1 MTQSIRKKEMR
12 LKLKSKDEI
21 EIIAEN
27 FVKEY
32 FYRNHLEDWKDIYN
46 YKDDWNSIFKEVQ
59 GILDLDYKKKV
70 ELINELLKYE
80 KEMD

>member
-1 MTQSIRKKEMR
+1 MR

-32 FYRNHLEDWKDIYN
+32 FYRNHLGDWKDIYN
-46 YKDDWNSIFKEVQ
+46 YKDDWKSIFKEVQ
-59 GILDLDYKKKV
+59 GILDLDYKEKV

-80 KEMD
+80 KEMG

>member
-1 MTQSIRKKEMR
+1 MR

-21 EIIAEN
+21 ETIAEN

-32 FYRNHLEDWKDIYN
+32 FYRNHLGDWKDIHN
-46 YKDDWNSIFKEVQ
+46 YKDDWKSIFKEVQ
-59 GILDLDYKKKV
+59 GILDLDYKEKV
-70 ELINELLKYE
+70 ELINELLKLE

>member
-1 MTQSIRKKEMR
+1 MR

-32 FYRNHLEDWKDIYN
+32 FYRNHLGDWKDIYN
-46 YKDDWNSIFKEVQ
+46 YKDDWKSIFKEVQ
-59 GILDLDYKKKV
+59 GILDLDYKEKV

>member
-1 MTQSIRKKEMR
+1 M
-12 LKLKSKDEI
+12 KSKDEI

-32 FYRNHLEDWKDIYN
+32 FYRNHLGDWKDIYN
-46 YKDDWNSIFKEVQ
+46 YKDDWKSIFKEVQ
-59 GILDLDYKKKV
+59 GILDLDYKEKV

>member
-1 MTQSIRKKEMR
+1 M
-12 LKLKSKDEI
+12 KSKDEI
-21 EIIAEN
+21 ETIAES

-46 YKDDWNSIFKEVQ
+46 YKDDWKSIFKEVQ
-59 GILDLDYKKKV
+59 GILDLDYKEKV

-80 KEMD
+80 KEMI

>member
-1 MTQSIRKKEMR
+1 M
-12 LKLKSKDEI
+12 KSKDEI
-21 EIIAEN
+21 EIIAES

-46 YKDDWNSIFKEVQ
+46 YKDDWKGIFKEVQ
-59 GILDLDYKKKV
+59 GILGLSHKAKV

>member
-1 MTQSIRKKEMR
+1 M
-12 LKLKSKDEI
+12 KSKGEI

-27 FVKEY
+27 FIKEY
-32 FYRNHLEDWKDIYN
+32 FYRNHLGDWKDIYN
-46 YKDDWNSIFKEVQ
+46 YKDDWKAIFKEVQ
-59 GILDLDYKKKV
+59 GILDLDYKEKV

>member
-1 MTQSIRKKEMR
+1 MR

-27 FVKEY
+27 FTKGY
-32 FYRNHLEDWKDIYN
+32 FYRNHLGDWKDIYN
-46 YKDDWNSIFKEVQ
+46 YKDDWKSIFKEVQ
-59 GILDLDYKKKV
+59 EILGLSHKGKV

-80 KEMD
+80 KEMM

>member
-1 MTQSIRKKEMR
+1 MR

-21 EIIAEN
+21 ETIAEN

-32 FYRNHLEDWKDIYN
+32 FYRNHLGDWKDIYN
-46 YKDDWNSIFKEVQ
+46 YKDDWKSIFKEVQ
-59 GILDLDYKKKV
+59 GILDLDYKEKV
-70 ELINELLKYE
+70 ELINELLKLE

>member
-1 MTQSIRKKEMR
+1 MR

-46 YKDDWNSIFKEVQ
+46 YKDDWKGIFKEVQ
-59 GILDLDYKKKV
+59 GILDIDYKEKV

-80 KEMD
+80 KEMIQNDGIN

>member
-1 MTQSIRKKEMR
+1 M
-12 LKLKSKDEI
+12 KSKDEI
-21 EIIAEN
+21 ETIADN

-32 FYRNHLEDWKDIYN
+32 FYRNHLGDWKDIYN
-46 YKDDWNSIFKEVQ
+46 YKDDWKSIFKEVQ
-59 GILDLDYKKKV
+59 GILGLSHKAKV

>member
-1 MTQSIRKKEMR
+1 M
-12 LKLKSKDEI
+12 KSKDEI
-21 EIIAEN
+21 EIIAES

-32 FYRNHLEDWKDIYN
+32 FYRNHLGDWKDIYN
-46 YKDDWNSIFKEVQ
+46 YKDDWKSIFKEVQ
-59 GILDLDYKKKV
+59 GILGLSHKAKV

>member
-1 MTQSIRKKEMR
+1 MR

-21 EIIAEN
+21 ETIADN

-32 FYRNHLEDWKDIYN
+32 FYRSHLGDWKDIYN
-46 YKDDWNSIFKEVQ
+46 YKDDWKSIFKEVQ
-59 GILDLDYKKKV
+59 GILGLSHKAKV

>member
-1 MTQSIRKKEMR
+1 MQSIRKKEMR

-21 EIIAEN
+21 EIIAES

-46 YKDDWNSIFKEVQ
+46 YKDDWKSIFKEVQ
-59 GILDLDYKKKV
+59 GILDLDYKEKV
-70 ELINELLKYE
+70 ELMDELLKLE

>member
-1 MTQSIRKKEMR
+1 M
-12 LKLKSKDEI
+12 KSKDEI
-21 EIIAEN
+21 EIIAES

-46 YKDDWNSIFKEVQ
+46 YKDDWKGIFKEVQ
-59 GILDLDYKKKV
+59 GILDLDYKEKV

>member
-1 MTQSIRKKEMR
+1 MR

-21 EIIAEN
+21 ETIAEN

-46 YKDDWNSIFKEVQ
+46 YKDDWKSIFKEVQ
-59 GILDLDYKKKV
+59 GILDLDYKEKV
-70 ELINELLKYE
+70 ELINELLKLE

>member
-1 MTQSIRKKEMR
+1 M
-12 LKLKSKDEI
+12 KSKDEI

-46 YKDDWNSIFKEVQ
+46 YKNDWKSIFKEVQ
-59 GILDLDYKKKV
+59 GILDLDYKEKV

-80 KEMD
+80 KEMV

>member
-1 MTQSIRKKEMR
+1 MR

-21 EIIAEN
+21 EIIAES

-46 YKDDWNSIFKEVQ
+46 YKDDWKGIFKEVQ
-59 GILDLDYKKKV
+59 GILDLDYKEKV

>member
-1 MTQSIRKKEMR
+1 M
-12 LKLKSKDEI
+12 KSKDEI

-46 YKDDWNSIFKEVQ
+46 YKDDWKGIFKEVQ
-59 GILDLDYKKKV
+59 GILDIDYKEKV

-80 KEMD
+80 KEMV

>member
-1 MTQSIRKKEMR
+1 MR

-32 FYRNHLEDWKDIYN
+32 FYRNHLGDWKDIYN
-46 YKDDWNSIFKEVQ
+46 YKDDWKGIFKEVQ
-59 GILDLDYKKKV
+59 GILDIGYKAKV

-80 KEMD
+80 K